1 MGLLKYGSLLCNWA
15 VRLDEEG
22 GGMVKKNDSY
32 VYYMFHKPAGC
43 ITAVKDDRHQTV
55 MEYFQREDVPGL
67 HPVGRLDKDTEGL
80 LFVTNDG
87 LWNQKLMNPE
97 NHVEKTYF
105 FWALGKLSEE
115 DHQRLEQGIELR
127 GGRAGAS
134 RLVRGRTAV
143 LGDIQDLA
151 SGIKPGNRKDQPVF
165 SGYLT
170 IFEGRKHQVKRMLK
184 AAGCYVVYL
193 KRVSIGG
200 IQLDNQL
207 APGEFRPLRQDEFQR
222 ISMEIY

>member
-1 MGLLKYGSLLCNWA
+1 MLY
-15 VRLDEEG
+15 
-22 GGMVKKNDSY
+22 
-32 VYYMFHKPAGC
+32 KPAGILSASKDRMAPTVLDL
-43 ITAVKDDRHQTV
+43 ITEKKRKDL
-55 MEYFQREDVPGL
+55 F
-67 HPVGRLDKDTEGL
+67 PVGRLDKDTEGL

-87 LWNQKLMNPE
+87 IWNQKLMNPE
-97 NHVEKTYF
+97 SHVEKTYF
-105 FWALGKLSEE
+105 FWALGELSEE

-134 RLVRGRTAV
+134 CLVLGKTAV

-151 SGIKPGNRKDQPVF
+151 RGIKPGNRKDQPVF

-170 IFEGRKHQVKRMLK
+170 IYEGRKHQVKRMLK

-200 IQLDNQL
+200 IQLDERL
-207 APGEFRPLRQDEFQR
+207 APGEFRPLRQEEFQ
-222 ISMEIY
+222 SLFKEITSRKDK

>member
-1 MGLLKYGSLLCNWA
+1 M
-15 VRLDEEG
+15 EEG
-22 GGMVKKNDSY
+22 DGMERKTDSY

-43 ITAVKDDRHQTV
+43 ITAVRDDRHRTV
-55 MEYFQREDVPGL
+55 MEYFSSADVPGL

-105 FWALGKLSEE
+105 FWALGELSRE
-115 DHQRLEQGIELR
+115 DHHRLEQGIELR

-134 RLVRGRTAV
+134 RLVRGETAV

-151 SGIKPGNRKDQPVF
+151 RGIKPGNRKEQPVF
-165 SGYLT
+165 SGHLT
-170 IFEGRKHQVKRMLK
+170 IYEGRKHQVKRMLK

-200 IQLDNQL
+200 IKLDENL
-207 APGEFRPLRQDEFQR
+207 ASGEFRPLYHDELQQ
-222 ISMEIY
+222 ISMEI

>member
-1 MGLLKYGSLLCNWA
+1 MKRENGF
-15 VRLDEEG
+15 
-22 GGMVKKNDSY
+22 Y

-43 ITAVKDDRHQTV
+43 ITAVKDNRHPTV
-55 MEYFQREDVPGL
+55 MEYFRGADVPGL

-87 LWNQKLMNPE
+87 MWNQKLMNPE
-97 NHVEKTYF
+97 SHVEKTYF

-115 DHQRLEQGIELR
+115 GHQQLEQGIELR

-134 RLVRGRTAV
+134 RLVRGKEAV

-151 SGIKPGNRKDQPVF
+151 RGIKPGNRKDQPVF

-170 IFEGRKHQVKRMLK
+170 IYEGRKHQVKRMLK
-184 AAGCYVVYL
+184 AAGCYIVYL
-193 KRVSIGG
+193 KRLSIGG
-200 IQLDNQL
+200 IQLDDNL
-207 APGEFRPLRQDEFQR
+207 SPGEFRPLYHDELQQ
-222 ISMEIY
+222 ISMEI